1 VQESEAIT
9 SLLLQ
14 WRAGRSD
21 AGHVLQERIY
31 DELKRMARA
40 RIRSDGAPP
49 TLNATALVH
58 EAVSRLLGNDA
69 DWQSRSHFF
78 ALAALQMKSV
88 LIDHAR
94 RHSAE
99 KRGGD
104 WQRVTL
110 GDEAVA
116 LDDDERL
123 LALSAAL
130 ERLAA
135 AEPRAAQVIE
145 LTYFG
150 GMPAADIAAHLGI
163 GVRTAERDLGFARAW
178 LKRELAA

>member
-1 VQESEAIT
+1 
-9 SLLLQ
+9 
-14 WRAGRSD
+14 
-21 AGHVLQERIY
+21 
-31 DELKRMARA
+31 MARA
-40 RIRSDGAPP
+40 RIKSDGAPV

-58 EAVSRLLGNDA
+58 EAVMRLPGGES
-69 DWQSRSHFF
+69 DWQSRRDSF
-78 ALAALQMKSV
+78 ALAALQMQSV

-110 GDEAVA
+110 DDEAIA
-116 LDDDERL
+116 LGDDERP

-135 AEPRAAQVIE
+135 AGLRATQVIE
-145 LTYFG
+145 LSDFG
-150 GMPAADIAAHLGI
+150 GMPAADIAVHLGI
-163 GVRTAERDLGFARAW
+163 GVRTAERHQSTDISGTRH
-178 LKRELAA
+178 

>member
-1 VQESEAIT
+1 
-9 SLLLQ
+9 
-14 WRAGRSD
+14 
-21 AGHVLQERIY
+21 
-31 DELKRMARA
+31 MARA
-40 RIRSDGAPP
+40 RIKSDGAPV

-58 EAVSRLLGNDA
+58 EAVMRLPGGES
-69 DWQSRSHFF
+69 DWQSRRDSF
-78 ALAALQMKSV
+78 ALAALQMQSV

-110 GDEAVA
+110 GDEAIA

-123 LALSAAL
+123 LALSTAL

-135 AEPRAAQVIE
+135 AGPRATQVIE
-145 LTYFG
+145 LSDFG